1 MRVAIV
7 GAGPAGLYASILLKR
22 MRADLEI
29 SVFEQNPRGA
39 TFGFG
44 VVFSDDALAFLRL
57 DDAETADLIEPHM
70 ERWSDIA
77 VVHKGQRIN
86 IDGIGFAGI
95 GRLELLELL
104 QERALQLGIEPQY
117 ETRVEDIPALEADLI
132 IGADGLNSCVR
143 ASGDF
148 GEKVKMQ
155 TNRFVWY
162 GTNREFDAL
171 TQTFVETKWG
181 PMNVHHY
188 SYAPGHATF
197 LIEAN
202 QEVFDRSGFAEMEEP
217 EYRSV
222 CENIFADVLDGA
234 LLIPNNSSWREFPHL
249 SCDTWYVEN
258 RVLVGDALHTAH
270 FSIGS
275 GTRLALEDVVAL
287 CSALRASDW
296 SVSEG
301 LPLYQAKRS
310 PILSKIVNAAR
321 TSADWYD
328 DYAEHMKKDPWPF
341 ALDYIMRAGRITPD
355 RLRKMAPK
363 FSAEAERNELSLEV

>member
-1 MRVAIV
+1 MKVAIV
-7 GAGPAGLYASILLKR
+7 GAGPAGLYAAILLRR
-22 MRADLEI
+22 MRADLDV
-29 SVFEQNPRGA
+29 SVIEQNPKGA

-44 VVFSDDALAFLRL
+44 VVFSDDALAFLRK

-77 VVHKGQRIN
+77 VVHKNQRIN

-95 GRLELLELL
+95 GRVELLELL
-104 QERALQLGIEPQY
+104 QKRAVQLGVEPQFS
-117 ETRVEDIPALEADLI
+117 TRLEDIGSLDADLI
-132 IGADGLNSCVR
+132 IGADGLNSSVR

-148 GEKVKMQ
+148 GAKVKMQ

-171 TQTFVETKWG
+171 TQTFVDTEWG

-202 QEVFDRSGFAEMEEP
+202 QEVFDRAGFAAMEEP
-217 EYRSV
+217 EYRKI
-222 CENIFADVLDGA
+222 CEEIFADVLGGA
-234 LLIPNNSSWREFPHL
+234 HLIPNNSSWRQFPHL
-249 SCDTWYVEN
+249 SCDRWYDGN

-287 CSALRASDW
+287 CSALRDSDW
-296 SVSEG
+296 SVPDG
-301 LPLYQAKRS
+301 LALYQEKRG
-310 PILSKIVNAAR
+310 PILAKIVNAAR

-328 DYAEHMKKDPWPF
+328 DYSEHMKKEPWPF
-341 ALDYIMRAGRITPD
+341 ALDYIMRAGRITPE

-363 FSAEAERNELSLEV
+363 FSAEAERNGLSLEV